1 MQKRL
6 AQSFSSPVLVVVRSL
21 LRLKNFIITI
31 TILHNHIT
39 ITMSIDQEIFR
50 VLMAAGS
57 NGLKLEKIARHVY
70 NSCNSIFTPLNYKDV
85 HAYVTQYLT
94 RCAKDPNSLIDKG
107 KGYGVYHINF
117 KAAQVQ
123 QLMLDFSSSVTA
135 DMNEEASDT
144 EKGKSYSSNDL
155 FGDY

>member
-1 MQKRL
+1 
-6 AQSFSSPVLVVVRSL
+6 
-21 LRLKNFIITI
+21 
-31 TILHNHIT
+31 
-39 ITMSIDQEIFR
+39 MSIDQEIFR

-94 RCAKDPNSLIDKG
+94 RCAKDSGSLIEKG

-117 KAAQVQ
+117 KSVQVQ
-123 QLMLDFSSSVTA
+123 QLMLDFSSSATA
-135 DMNEEASDT
+135 GINNEEDNSSSVS
-144 EKGKSYSSNDL
+144 GNGYVSNDL
-155 FGDY
+155 FGDNL

>member
-1 MQKRL
+1 
-6 AQSFSSPVLVVVRSL
+6 
-21 LRLKNFIITI
+21 
-31 TILHNHIT
+31 
-39 ITMSIDQEIFR
+39 MSIDQEIFR

-94 RCAKDPNSLIDKG
+94 RCAKDPGSLIEKG

-117 KAAQVQ
+117 KSVQVQ
-123 QLMLDFSSSVTA
+123 QLILDFSSSATA
-135 DMNEEASDT
+135 GINNEEDNSGSDS
-144 EKGKSYSSNDL
+144 GNGYVSNDL
-155 FGDY
+155 FGDNL

>member
-6 AQSFSSPVLVVVRSL
+6 AQSFSSLDVVCSL
-21 LRLKNFIITI
+21 LRLKNFI
-31 TILHNHIT
+31 IT

-107 KGYGVYHINF
+107 KGYGIYHINF

-123 QLMLDFSSSVTA
+123 QLMLDFSSCATA
-135 DMNEEASDT
+135 DMNGEASDT